1 MVKAAWRAARERG
14 LAPHRRRLERRSNM
28 PVRTAKAQWD
38 GTLKEGKGTMS
49 LGSGA
54 FQGAYSF
61 NSRFESGTGT
71 NPEELIG
78 AAHAG
83 CFSMALTAALG
94 RGGFTPRR
102 VSTSAAVH
110 LEQAEGGFA
119 ISAIDLTTEADVP
132 GIDDLKFQEIA
143 EGAKKGCP
151 VSKALAGTK
160 INLSAKL
167 VH

>member
-1 MVKAAWRAARERG
+1 MITRKGSAVWE
-14 LAPHRRRLERRSNM
+14 
-28 PVRTAKAQWD
+28 
-38 GTLKEGKGTMS
+38 GTLKGGKGRVS

-54 FQGAYSF
+54 FQGQYSF

-94 RGGFTPRR
+94 RAGFPPKR
-102 VSTSAAVH
+102 VSTSAGVH
-110 LEQAEGGFA
+110 LEQVEGGFG
-119 ISAIDLTTEADVP
+119 ITAIDLSTEAEVP
-132 GIDDLKFQEIA
+132 GIDNAKFQEIA
-143 EGAKKGCP
+143 DGAKKGCP

-167 VH
+167 VS